1 MCDRQQQMH
10 LIKYNRQWENSA
22 LREQAESLLSQV
34 VQVSH
39 WKPVVQIMLF
49 KVKKERAT
57 SSGKLLSGDD
67 DGPISLT
74 H

>member
-1 MCDRQQQMH
+1 MQDFCFQGAV
-10 LIKYNRQWENSA
+10 E
-22 LREQAESLLSQV
+22 V
-34 VQVSH
+34 VLVSR
-39 WKPVVQIMLF
+39 WKPVVQLMLF
-49 KVKKERAT
+49 KVTKERAT